1 MRTILK
7 VLYVAFGI
15 VIAFVV
21 AMASYNVSAYDHIVE
36 LTNEGI
42 KSKEYYKVAMVHG
55 GVLDKD
61 NLIAEQNS
69 KLDMAIYPSFTL
81 SSYSYTENDEAIKY
95 EHYDKSYYIYLFD
108 LKFDTGLSDVEVNK
122 SALRF
127 ETSSGKYFDYLFV
140 VNNDT
145 NSSSY
150 VKNPSSLKEAVINS
164 ERNAFERYDAWGFIG
179 ITLTETIYEAISNE
193 LNNEPISKISVI
205 GNDGDNNVVAS
216 YDVDLSFDN
225 QELYDRAQPLLDI
238 YNAIYASDDAL
249 KAMLEK
255 GLETYYNG
263 FEVELTNTNGTFYGE
278 KNIEY
283 KFDGVV
289 KTELYSSYEVNLT
302 NNIVSINGV
311 EATVLENTDNGVK
324 VLIDNIVYELISENG
339 TYKLRVAGFEESFLY
354 GSDNTN
360 FTFRYSNEKLQPN
373 SLIWDAAGVV
383 ALFVLAAGI
392 LYFLIFHFKFIKR
405 LVLREGK
412 KGNNKY
418 TVNKEAVEAR
428 TKAKKSN
435 VKMVSSNPLTRN
447 EEVKQISDKP
457 ITAKEVV
464 EANKANEN
472 VVDAEI
478 VEENNK

>member
-21 AMASYNVSAYDHIVE
+21 AIASYNVNAYDHIVS
-36 LTNEGI
+36 LTNDGI
-42 KSKEYYKVAMVHG
+42 KTKEYYKVAMVHG

-61 NLIAEQNS
+61 SLITEQNS

-81 SSYSYTENDEAIKY
+81 SSYSYTENDETVKY
-95 EHYDKSYYIYLFD
+95 EQYDKSYYIYLFD

-140 VNNDT
+140 IDSNT
-145 NSSSY
+145 NSNSY
-150 VKNPSSLKEAVINS
+150 VKNPISLKEAVINS

-179 ITLTETIYEAISNE
+179 VTLTETIYDCIATE

-205 GNDGDNNVVAS
+205 GNDGDNNIVAS
-216 YDVDLSFDN
+216 YDVDLSFNN
-225 QELYDRAQPLLDI
+225 QELYERAQPLLDI
-238 YNAIYASDDAL
+238 YNTIYASTGAE
-249 KAMLEK
+249 KTKLEK
-255 GLETYYNG
+255 ALEVYYNG
-263 FEVELTNTNGTFYGE
+263 FDVELTNSNNTLYGE
-278 KNIEY
+278 HSFEY
-283 KFDGVV
+283 VANNTTQ
-289 KTELYSSYEVNLT
+289 TEIYSTYTIDFSGDSLT
-302 NNIVSINGV
+302 INGSEALIVS
-311 EATVLENTDNGVK
+311 EAESSVKALCDNVLYEITNENN
-324 VLIDNIVYELISENG
+324 

-354 GSDNTN
+354 GNDKTN
-360 FTFRYSNEKLQPN
+360 FTFRYSNDKLQP
-373 SLIWDAAGVV
+373 SDLIWDAAGIV

-428 TKAKKSN
+428 TKAKTSN
-435 VKMVSSNPLTRN
+435 VKMVSSNPLTKKETAN
-447 EEVKQISDKP
+447 QISDKP
-457 ITAKEVV
+457 VTAKEVL
-464 EANKANEN
+464 EANKASET
-472 VVDAEI
+472 VIDAEF
-478 VEENNK
+478 VEGNNN